1 MSDTPDTPSNSS
13 SEGNDANGGEERDS
27 SLSVQPVQLQDEM
40 ERSFLDY
47 AMSVIMSRALP
58 DVRDGLKPVHRRIIW
73 DMDQQGFRPDRAHV
87 KSARVSG
94 DTMAKY
100 HPHGDSAIYDALVR
114 MAQPFSLRHPL
125 IDFHGNYGSP
135 DFGPAA
141 SRYCITGDT
150 RVRLA
155 DGSSVRIEDLVDAP
169 LDSDRDLDLDVLD
182 RDGKPVHASKAFNS
196 GVHPTKRITST
207 SGFSLRGSHNHLV
220 LCLVPVA
227 GVPMFQWLQLDEITP
242 GTVVCL
248 ARNAWM
254 DVVPTA
260 RESLLGVLAG
270 AWVSEGWAS
279 DTRAGFNN
287 TDRSFFEDVLYAYDQ
302 LIGGPRYVSSRNTR
316 VDRKEIFE
324 LDIQKMDA
332 FMAGPLAELVGKK
345 AADKFIPEVVWRGGW
360 GVKRSFLMACFE
372 GDGGPRVAA
381 DGFTIHY
388 TTYSERL
395 GRELQ
400 EMLAEFGV
408 IATRKQYT
416 RPSGAVEQRL
426 IISGLRNVRAFAK
439 RIGFLSTKQAKLAE
453 LITHAP
459 QRPHRLSHD
468 HVPYVADFVRSE
480 TAFDTRGSGRK
491 WLTTHNFDRVERW
504 ESERLRIID
513 RIKDPQIL
521 ATILPV
527 MDAGYRF
534 EEIVS
539 ISDEAP
545 EAVYSIRV
553 DSDDHSFLAGGFVN
567 HNTECRLHPLAMQLL
582 ADIEEDTVNML
593 PNYDNTTEEPEVLPA
608 RFPNLLVNGSQG
620 IAVGMATS
628 IPPHNLGEVIDATIH
643 LIDHPDA
650 SSDDLMA
657 FVKGP
662 DFPTGG
668 SILGRAGIIDAY
680 RTGRGSIKMR
690 ATAAIEEGKR
700 GQMQILVTQLPY
712 QTSCNAI
719 AGRIQELVDGG
730 ELDGIADVN
739 DNSAGGKTSLII
751 TLKRDANANVVLNN
765 LYKLTQLQ
773 TSFPVNMVALVEGV
787 PRTLNLVQALKGYVN
802 HQVEVI
808 TRRTEFRLDKAR
820 RREHILEGRMKALN
834 VIDAIIAL
842 IRSSDDPAAAKAGLM
857 AEPFEFSEIQ
867 ATDILEMRLSQLTR
881 LSRIDI
887 EKELDDVRARIVE
900 LQSILD
906 SDEKLR
912 DVIKSEMIAVKEE
925 FATPRV
931 CTIAFDSGEMTDLDL
946 VDDKELVIVMT
957 EAQYVK
963 AVDAASFKT
972 QGRGGRGVAGAKLKT
987 DDIVRHV
994 IFTTAHAFLLFFSNR
1009 GKVYRLRAMDIPERE
1024 RQAKGMP
1031 IVNLL
1036 PLQAGETIQAIID
1049 TRDFA
1054 GERNLFFATR
1064 LGVVKKTAFTEYDS
1078 GRRDGLIA
1086 LNLRERD
1093 ELVRVIETSG
1103 SDDIFMVTR
1112 KGITIRFNENEVRP
1126 MGRAASGVRGM
1137 KLKAGDELVSVD
1149 VARDDT
1155 AILMV
1160 TESGYG
1166 KRTQLDKF
1174 NVQGRGGQGVIGIR
1188 LTGKKGQVVAAFMV
1202 GLDDDIVAVS
1212 SGGVTIRMGV
1222 REISSQG
1229 RDATGVRLMSLDE
1242 GQTVASVALILAS
1255 DEE

>member
-1 MSDTPDTPSNSS
+1 MSDDNNTPDDITPDDSS
-13 SEGNDANGGEERDS
+13 SDDGDGAAAAAAAAAANNDGTDT
-27 SLSVQPVQLQDEM
+27 SLSVQPVALQDEM

-141 SRYCITGDT
+141 SRY
-150 RVRLA
+150 
-155 DGSSVRIEDLVDAP
+155 
-169 LDSDRDLDLDVLD
+169 
-182 RDGKPVHASKAFNS
+182 
-196 GVHPTKRITST
+196 
-207 SGFSLRGSHNHLV
+207 
-220 LCLVPVA
+220 
-227 GVPMFQWLQLDEITP
+227 
-242 GTVVCL
+242 
-248 ARNAWM
+248 
-254 DVVPTA
+254 
-260 RESLLGVLAG
+260 
-270 AWVSEGWAS
+270 
-279 DTRAGFNN
+279 
-287 TDRSFFEDVLYAYDQ
+287 
-302 LIGGPRYVSSRNTR
+302 
-316 VDRKEIFE
+316 
-324 LDIQKMDA
+324 
-332 FMAGPLAELVGKK
+332 
-345 AADKFIPEVVWRGGW
+345 
-360 GVKRSFLMACFE
+360 
-372 GDGGPRVAA
+372 
-381 DGFTIHY
+381 
-388 TTYSERL
+388 
-395 GRELQ
+395 
-400 EMLAEFGV
+400 
-408 IATRKQYT
+408 
-416 RPSGAVEQRL
+416 
-426 IISGLRNVRAFAK
+426 
-439 RIGFLSTKQAKLAE
+439 
-453 LITHAP
+453 
-459 QRPHRLSHD
+459 
-468 HVPYVADFVRSE
+468 
-480 TAFDTRGSGRK
+480 
-491 WLTTHNFDRVERW
+491 
-504 ESERLRIID
+504 
-513 RIKDPQIL
+513 
-521 ATILPV
+521 
-527 MDAGYRF
+527 
-534 EEIVS
+534 
-539 ISDEAP
+539 
-545 EAVYSIRV
+545 
-553 DSDDHSFLAGGFVN
+553 
-567 HNTECRLHPLAMQLL
+567 TECRLHPLAMQLL
-582 ADIEEDTVNML
+582 ADIDEDTVNML

-643 LIDHPDA
+643 LIDHPE
-650 SSDDLMA
+650 STPDDLMQ

-690 ATAAIEEGKR
+690 ATATIEEGKR
-700 GQMQILVTQLPY
+700 GGMQILVTQLPY

-787 PRTLNLVQALKGYVN
+787 PRTINLLQALQGYVN

-808 TRRTEFRLDKAR
+808 TRRTMFRLDKAK
-820 RREHILEGRMKALN
+820 RREHILEGRLKALN
-834 VIDAIIAL
+834 VIDEIIAL
-842 IRSSDDPAAAKAGLM
+842 IRSSDDPASAKQGLM
-857 AEPFEFSEIQ
+857 AVPFEFTEIQ

-887 EKELDDVRARIVE
+887 EREIDDVRARIIE

-912 DVIKSEMIAVKEE
+912 GVIKSEMSAIKDE

-931 CTIAFDSGEMTDLDL
+931 CKITFDSGEMSIEDL

-957 EAQYVK
+957 EAQYIK
-963 AVDAASFKT
+963 AVPAGSFKT
-972 QGRGGRGVAGAKLKT
+972 QGRGGRGVSGAKLKT

-994 IFTTAHAFLLFFSNR
+994 IFTTSHAFLLFFSNR
-1009 GKVYRLRAMDIPERE
+1009 GKVYRLRALEIPERE

-1064 LGVVKKTAFTEYDS
+1064 QGVVKKTAFNEYDS

-1086 LNLRERD
+1086 LNLREHD

-1103 SDDIFMVTR
+1103 SDDIFMVSR
-1112 KGITIRFNENEVRP
+1112 RGMTIRFNENEVRP

-1137 KLKAGDELVSVD
+1137 KLRTGDELVSVD

-1166 KRTQLDKF
+1166 KRTQLDRF

-1188 LTGKKGQVVAAFMV
+1188 LTGKKGEVVAAFMV
-1202 GLDDDIVAVS
+1202 ALDDDIVAVS

-1229 RDATGVRLMSLDE
+1229 RDATGVRLMSLDN

-1255 DEE
+1255 DDE